1 MLRFEG
7 IAFDF
12 IIIGIARCRDRAV
25 KMSSA
30 AAKKVRPKYL
40 SLPAILFQIRLPL
53 PGWVSILH
61 RVSGALLVFPFAAWL
76 LYLLDVSLASEQ
88 GFARIKDYY
97 LQLPI
102 VKLAA
107 LLFIWALCHHVCA
120 GIRYLLLDVHIGID
134 LPAAR
139 YTSAVVIVAGLL
151 LTAFF
156 GMRLW

>member
-1 MLRFEG
+1 LLRFEG

-61 RVSGALLVFPFAAWL
+61 RVSGALLVFPFTAWL
-76 LYLLDVSLASEQ
+76 LYLLDASLASEQ
-88 GFARIKDYY
+88 GFAHIKDY

-102 VKLAA
+102 VKIAA

-139 YTSAVVIVAGLL
+139 YTSAAVIVAGLV